1 MKTILLWAL
10 TGFVFLSAIF
20 FIPSSASVVMLVFAA
35 ICAPEPRVVE
45 FWKSK
50 GLTGPMKAVL
60 LVVLFALCVY
70 LAPV

>member
-1 MKTILLWAL
+1 MKNALMWLL

-20 FIPSSASVVMLVFAA
+20 FIPSSASVIMLVFAA

-45 FWKSK
+45 FWESK

-70 LAPV
+70 LVPV